1 MKKIRSRTAT
11 GLAAASLLGAAALLS
26 ACGGGS
32 TTDAPV
38 IVPPVV
44 VPPLTAVPDSAGLSV
59 SSLITFL
66 LSLSMND
73 ETSEPLT
80 LSSTFSAAT
89 DDTVEPTPL

>member
-1 MKKIRSRTAT
+1 MKNIRFKQLA
-11 GLAAASLLGAAALLS
+11 GLAAATLLTAAALLS
-26 ACGGGS
+26 GCGGGS

-44 VPPLTAVPDSAGLSV
+44 VAPLTAVPDSAGLSV

-66 LSLSMND
+66 LSLSATND
-73 ETSEPLT
+73 TSEPLT
-80 LSSTFSAAT
+80 ISSTFAAAT